1 MREKQ
6 GGIFMKFQPSI
17 DSEVPVHSY
26 KHNGKIHRVWKK
38 VRIMDVT
45 DHVIITASN
54 KTLVI
59 ESDSRIW
66 KTTEPAISYFFDHL
80 WFNVI
85 AILRA
90 DGIHFYCN
98 LSSPCVYDE
107 GDARDSFENKTIK
120 AELKTTDKNSGEYK
134 LLKSVESLIV
144 EKAAKNKSVKAE
156 EIELKNAVYERILV
170 LTDEEIDDLVF
181 EKWFGITV
189 ENMVNLVEA
198 PLKRELKTLEM
209 LNNRY
214 SDTLA
219 DIENQASE
227 LESELENLLS
237 ELVVL

>member
-1 MREKQ
+1 
-6 GGIFMKFQPSI
+6 MKFQPSI

-59 ESDSRIW
+59 ESDGRIW

-107 GDARDSFENKTIK
+107 GALKYIDYDLDLKVFPNYHYKILDEYEFNKHRR
-120 AELKTTDKNSGEYK
+120 EMNYS
-134 LLKSVESLIV
+134 
-144 EKAAKNKSVKAE
+144 E
-156 EIELKNAVYERILV
+156 EIQKIVRAQMNKL
-170 LTDEEIDDLVF
+170 IDMIQRKEGPFKPGFAKYWYDLYRR
-181 EKWFGITV
+181 
-189 ENMVNLVEA
+189 
-198 PLKRELKTLEM
+198 KR
-209 LNNRY
+209 
-214 SDTLA
+214 
-219 DIENQASE
+219 
-227 LESELENLLS
+227 
-237 ELVVL
+237 